1 MESLEREGELPEVW
15 VWELPG
21 LCSDLYSTRL
31 YQPQCLSQEIRG
43 LGDARVL
50 SPRRALVCGV
60 GWALSKHR
68 TQREVVE
75 TSLQGGWEPPRAVSA
90 ARVSV
95 CVTEPVCVNMCMRV
109 CVCVYEPL
117 CVHAY
122 VCKYMCMSLCV

>member
-31 YQPQCLSQEIRG
+31 YQPQCLSQEIWG

-95 CVTEPVCVNMCMRV
+95 CVTEPVCVNMCVRV

-122 VCKYMCMSLCV
+122 VCKYVCMSLCV